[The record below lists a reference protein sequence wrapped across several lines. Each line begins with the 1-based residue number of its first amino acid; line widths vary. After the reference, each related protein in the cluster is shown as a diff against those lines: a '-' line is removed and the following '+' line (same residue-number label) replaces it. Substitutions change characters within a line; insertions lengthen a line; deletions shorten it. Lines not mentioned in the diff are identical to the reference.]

1 MNILILGGTGFLGR
15 HIVREAVTSGFDVTC
30 LARGSSGPE
39 EGSRFICSNRDDEG
53 ALQEVRGTY
62 WDAIVDLTSQPH
74 HARKAIAELKTSHA
88 IYISSSSVY
97 EDQSAVKVES
107 DSLVP
112 VLQSEAMNDVTQ
124 YPFAKAACESFYK
137 AAFERVT
144 IIRPGLIGGF
154 GDVTGRSGYYP
165 WRFMNPVGN
174 HVVVPDTSFPVAMI
188 DAVDLAQWI
197 LKCMRDAITGVFN
210 ASGKAT
216 SLSEVIETSKKIT
229 HGTAQSQVFSDEFL
243 LTQGVQPWMGVDSLP
258 LWVPGESLRKLSLVD
273 SSLARTNG
281 LVTRPLQQTLSAAL
295 EFEKQRE
302 TPRQAGLSDDKERQ
316 ILDCL

>member
-1 MNILILGGTGFLGR
+1 MSPVWLGEVLGQR
-15 HIVREAVTSGFDVTC
+15 K
-30 LARGSSGPE
+30 ARASSVQIEMMKARCKKLGE
-39 EGSRFICSNRDDEG
+39 
-53 ALQEVRGTY
+53 LY
-62 WDAIVDLTSQPH
+62 WDAIFDLTSQPH

-124 YPFAKAACESFYK
+124 YPFAKVACESFYK

-144 IIRPGLIGGF
+144 IIRPSLIGGF

-165 WRFMNPVGN
+165 WRFMTPVGN

-216 SLSEVIETSKKIT
+216 SLSEVIEISKKN
-229 HGTAQSQVFSDEFL
+229 HPRYGTIPSI
-243 LTQGVQPWMGVDSLP
+243 
-258 LWVPGESLRKLSLVD
+258 
-273 SSLARTNG
+273 
-281 LVTRPLQQTLSAAL
+281 
-295 EFEKQRE
+295 QR
-302 TPRQAGLSDDKERQ
+302 
-316 ILDCL
+316 